1 MVIFHS
7 YVSLPEGK
15 HDTTVHGTHFLQ
27 RATREC
33 WCSTPRGML
42 CLVWTKAHAKCSDF
56 VRFRTSL
63 IDFMCELK
71 KSNTMEDDK
80 GEFGDWWVGGSSAW
94 SSCWSKV
101 TIFII
106 FIIKQAYINWDYIYI
121 YNQYSTISP
130 LYHHYITMISPC
142 VLLKSPPM
150 RLLCL
155 PRHRHPPHGPPPS
168 NAARVVALPPVT
180 VCMKRA

>member
-15 HDTTVHGTHFLQ
+15 HYTTVHGTHFLQ

-71 KSNTMEDDK
+71 KSNTREDDK

-121 YNQYSTISP
+121 INIP